1 MNDERHDI
9 PVQDEPQVG
18 DDSAAPEEAPASDLQ
33 RERDDLQDRLLRT
46 AAEFDNYRKRTERER
61 RELAEAAAGDLIADL
76 LPVIDDLERA
86 LDAEAADPGA
96 AAAYRKGVEL
106 IHRQVL
112 DVVRR
117 RGVEPLDVVGQDF
130 DPLWHEA
137 IANDPIDG
145 HREGEITAE
154 VRRGYR
160 IGSRLLRPAMVKV
173 ASS

>member
-1 MNDERHDI
+1 MSDDIRHDI
-9 PVQDEPQVG
+9 PVQDQAEP
-18 DDSAAPEEAPASDLQ
+18 AASDDAFATLQ
-33 RERDDLQDRLLRT
+33 RERDEVQDRLLRT

-61 RELAEAAAGDLIADL
+61 RELAEAAGADLIGEL

-86 LDAEAADPGA
+86 LGIDANEPAT
-96 AAAYRKGVEL
+96 AAYRKGIEL

-112 DVVRR
+112 EVVRR
-117 RGVEPLDVVGQDF
+117 RGVEPLEVLGQDF
-130 DPLWHEA
+130 DPAWHEA
-137 IANDPIDG
+137 IASDPIGD

-173 ASS
+173 AGS